1 MRVLSRSCRVRGAAV
16 LVSAVL
22 VAATSCSDDGGGATT
37 APDALSTSSLRAALL
52 TTGELP
58 QGWELVGGGKEV
70 TADEVVRADRA
81 ACQPVMDMVSGRSAK
96 IAPTGQ
102 VDTGLLGPG
111 QPEGASHLGINQ
123 YKEGEA
129 AALLDAVKAA
139 LPGCASFGI
148 VENDGSA
155 NAVAVAPGE
164 GPVLGDGTVF
174 FELATVDATGGMMRI
189 PHAIVRTGSALVI
202 TSTLNLP
209 DTVTVPI
216 PEELLRAQVDKL
228 ARMQQQARQA

>member
-1 MRVLSRSCRVRGAAV
+1 MRVLSRSRRARGAVALAAAALVGAV
-16 LVSAVL
+16 
-22 VAATSCSDDGGGATT
+22 SCSDDGGGAKT
-37 APDALSTSSLRAALL
+37 APDALSKTALQAALL
-52 TTGELP
+52 TAGELP

-70 TADEVVRADRA
+70 TAAEVVRADRA

-111 QPEGASHLGINQ
+111 EAEGASHLGINQ
-123 YKEGEA
+123 YKDGGA
-129 AALLDAVKAA
+129 AQLLDAVKAA

-148 VENDGSA
+148 VEGDGSG
-155 NAVAVAPGE
+155 NAVAIAPGE

-174 FELATVDATGGMMRI
+174 FELAMVDSSGGMMRI
-189 PHAIVRTGSALVI
+189 PHAIVRKGSALVI

-209 DTVTVPI
+209 DSTTVPI
-216 PEELLRAQVDKL
+216 PEDLLRAQVDKL
-228 ARMQQQARQA
+228 AGMQQQALQS